1 MIGRPTDTQDT
12 TRADQAESQPDDDKP
27 EILIKLQE
35 RKERHAE
42 RGLPAR
48 IGVVVIGVVLVIL
61 GIFMSGPGIP
71 GPGIVVILVGLSFLA
86 LEFDRA
92 ERLLEKVIIWGDHAG
107 DWAERQP
114 KWVKITAT
122 LIGLL
127 ALAGFVVWAILDDI
141 PLVPVL

>member
-1 MIGRPTDTQDT
+1 MDERV
-12 TRADQAESQPDDDKP
+12 ESQGPKQPERQDDDKP
-27 EILIKLQE
+27 EMLVKLQE

-48 IGVVVIGVVLVIL
+48 IGAVVIGVLLVIL

-92 ERLLEKVIIWGDHAG
+92 ERLLEKVIVWADNAKDRAENAPRGQKIATAVVGILIAG
-107 DWAERQP
+107 
-114 KWVKITAT
+114 
-122 LIGLL
+122 
-127 ALAGFVVWAILDDI
+127 GFVVWAILGDI

>member
-1 MIGRPTDTQDT
+1 MEERV
-12 TRADQAESQPDDDKP
+12 ESREPEQDDDKP
-27 EILIKLQE
+27 EMLVKLQE

-48 IGVVVIGVVLVIL
+48 IGAVVIGVLLVIL
-61 GIFMSGPGIP
+61 AIFMSGPGIP

-92 ERLLEKVIIWGDHAG
+92 ERLLEKVIVWADNAKDRAENAPRGQKIATAVVGILIAG
-107 DWAERQP
+107 
-114 KWVKITAT
+114 
-122 LIGLL
+122 
-127 ALAGFVVWAILDDI
+127 GFVVWAILGDI

>member
-1 MIGRPTDTQDT
+1 MEERV
-12 TRADQAESQPDDDKP
+12 ESREPEQDDDKP
-27 EILIKLQE
+27 EMLVKLQE

-48 IGVVVIGVVLVIL
+48 IGAVVIGVLLVIL

-71 GPGIVVILVGLSFLA
+71 GPGILVILVGLSFLA

-114 KWVKITAT
+114 KWVKVTAT

-141 PLVPVL
+141 PLVPAL

>member
-1 MIGRPTDTQDT
+1 MEQ
-12 TRADQAESQPDDDKP
+12 RAQNQETEPDDDRP
-27 EILIKLQE
+27 ELLVKLQE
-35 RKERHAE
+35 RKERHAD

-48 IGVVVIGVVLVIL
+48 IGVVMIGVLLVIL

-92 ERLLEKVIIWGDHAG
+92 ERLLEKVIV
-107 DWAERQP
+107 WADNAKERAENAPRSQ
-114 KWVKITAT
+114 KIAT
-122 LIGLL
+122 GVIGALL
-127 ALAGFVVWAILDDI
+127 LAGFVVWAILDDI

>member
-1 MIGRPTDTQDT
+1 MEERAE
-12 TRADQAESQPDDDKP
+12 TRQPEQDDDKP
-27 EILIKLQE
+27 EILVKLQE

-48 IGVVVIGVVLVIL
+48 IGVVVIGVLLVVL

-71 GPGIVVILVGLSFLA
+71 GPGIVVVLIGLSFLA

-92 ERLLEKVIIWGDHAG
+92 ERLLEKVIIWGDHAA
-107 DWAERQP
+107 DWAEARPRWQ
-114 KWVKITAT
+114 KLTAT
-122 LIGLL
+122 AIGLL

>member
-1 MIGRPTDTQDT
+1 MNERV
-12 TRADQAESQPDDDKP
+12 ESRQPEQDDDKP

-48 IGVVVIGVVLVIL
+48 IGVVVIGVVLVL
-61 GIFMSGPGIP
+61 GGIVLSFPTVP
-71 GPGIVVILVGLSFLA
+71 GPGFVAILLGLSFLA

-92 ERLLEKVIIWGDHAG
+92 ERLLEKVIIWVDNAG

-114 KWVKITAT
+114 RWLKLTSTA
-122 LIGLL
+122 IGLL

>member
-1 MIGRPTDTQDT
+1 MDEKVESRRPEQ
-12 TRADQAESQPDDDKP
+12 DDDKP
-27 EILIKLQE
+27 EMLVKLQE

-48 IGVVVIGVVLVIL
+48 IGAVVIGVLLVIL

-92 ERLLEKVIIWGDHAG
+92 ERLLEKVIVWADNAKDRAENAPRGQKIATAVVGILIAG
-107 DWAERQP
+107 
-114 KWVKITAT
+114 
-122 LIGLL
+122 
-127 ALAGFVVWAILDDI
+127 GFVVWAILGDI
-141 PLVPVL
+141 PLVPFV

>member
-1 MIGRPTDTQDT
+1 MDEKVESRRPEQ
-12 TRADQAESQPDDDKP
+12 DDDKP
-27 EILIKLQE
+27 EMLVKLQE

-48 IGVVVIGVVLVIL
+48 IGVVVIGVLLVIL

-92 ERLLEKVIIWGDHAG
+92 ERLLEKVIIWGDKGA
-107 DWAERQP
+107 DWVEARPQWQ
-114 KWVKITAT
+114 KTTASI
-122 LIGLL
+122 LALL

>member
-1 MIGRPTDTQDT
+1 MDEKVESRRPEQ
-12 TRADQAESQPDDDKP
+12 DDDKP
-27 EILIKLQE
+27 EMLVKLQE

-48 IGVVVIGVVLVIL
+48 IGAVVIGVLLVIL

-92 ERLLEKVIIWGDHAG
+92 ERLLEKVIVWADNAKDRAENAPRGQKIATAVVGILIAG
-107 DWAERQP
+107 
-114 KWVKITAT
+114 
-122 LIGLL
+122 
-127 ALAGFVVWAILDDI
+127 GFVVWAILGDI